1 MYCYSFWC
9 VFLLCL
15 FCISIVF
22 VRWLY
27 PGVHCPPSTIPGSGG
42 AWQSPT
48 QTSAHLGPP
57 NPVNPLP
64 QPPGALLT
72 SSGPPNQAI
81 GPPGPVQPPEGP
93 QTVVSGPPA
102 ACVCPYVGGQPPILN
117 LLPLRYLLTFINFVT
132 QPPKGR
138 PLVDLHLGSSFSLCL
153 WPDFNLSAFYL
164 WPLPGCLLVSK
175 VRRVVAFVE
184 ILLRQNTCWLALSPA
199 AYKDSIDATLIVCR
213 GRGRPPL

>member
-1 MYCYSFWC
+1 M
-9 VFLLCL
+9 
-15 FCISIVF
+15 
-22 VRWLY
+22 Y

-81 GPPGPVQPPEGP
+81 GPPVPVQPPEGP

-138 PLVDLHLGSSFSLCL
+138 PLVSALRLNPRPPTTS
-153 WPDFNLSAFYL
+153 SAFYL
-164 WPLPGCLLVSK
+164 LPPAWLLMLVSK
-175 VRRVVAFVE
+175 VRRVVAFEE
-184 ILLRQNTCWLALSPA
+184 ILLRQNTCWPALSPA

>member
-1 MYCYSFWC
+1 M
-9 VFLLCL
+9 
-15 FCISIVF
+15 
-22 VRWLY
+22 Y

-102 ACVCPYVGGQPPILN
+102 ACVCPYVGRQPPILN

-132 QPPKGR
+132 PPPKGCSIAS
-138 PLVDLHLGSSFSLCL
+138 PLQSNHCNLASDFDLVPVPHLGPQL
-153 WPDFNLSAFYL
+153 
-164 WPLPGCLLVSK
+164 PLGGWLVGK
-175 VRRVVAFVE
+175 VRRMEAFVE
-184 ILLRQNTCWLALSPA
+184 ILLRQNTWAGLSPE
-199 AYKDSIDATLIVCR
+199 AYKDSIDATLIVC
-213 GRGRPPL
+213 

>member
-1 MYCYSFWC
+1 M
-9 VFLLCL
+9 
-15 FCISIVF
+15 
-22 VRWLY
+22 Y
-27 PGVHCPPSTIPGSGG
+27 PGVHCPPSAIPGSGG

-64 QPPGALLT
+64 QPPGAPLT
-72 SSGPPNQAI
+72 SSGPPNQPT

-93 QTVVSGPPA
+93 QRVVSGPPA

-138 PLVDLHLGSSFSLCL
+138 CSLAAMYL
-153 WPDFNLSAFYL
+153 TSILSLNSTSASDFYL
-164 WPLPGCLLVSK
+164 WPP
-175 VRRVVAFVE
+175 
-184 ILLRQNTCWLALSPA
+184 LAWVGEQGA
-199 AYKDSIDATLIVCR
+199 ARWWRLWKFY
-213 GRGRPPL
+213 

>member
-1 MYCYSFWC
+1 MGGELQHSNISFIS
-9 VFLLCL
+9 LCL
-15 FCISIVF
+15 FCIYIVF
-22 VRWLY
+22 VRW

-48 QTSAHLGPP
+48 QTSGHLGQP
-57 NPVNPLP
+57 NPVHPLP
-64 QPPGALLT
+64 LPPRHPLT

-81 GPPGPVQPPEGP
+81 GPPSPVQAPEEP

-138 PLVDLHLGSSFSLCL
+138 PLVDLHLCSIFSLCRRG
-153 WPDFNLSAFYL
+153 FNLHSAFYL
-164 WPLPGCLLVSK
+164 WPLCLVGC
-175 VRRVVAFVE
+175 
-184 ILLRQNTCWLALSPA
+184 W
-199 AYKDSIDATLIVCR
+199 
-213 GRGRPPL
+213 